1 MTKNYANE
9 HPKYKK
15 KHEDKRIK
23 VASVEQIEKNK
34 ILSNIILNELMSDK
48 ILEDLEKKNG

>member
-48 ILEDLEKKNG
+48 ILEDLEKKT